1 MANTITLLCSGV
13 ALGVYIPA
21 VKLNY
26 QLRQRGLNTEID
38 VLERYIEAEKQSK
51 IGSTKREFHNSFKFA
66 LKGQKL
72 ALATDFRSS
81 LDEDAVRALLAR
93 WHADER
99 RAFMVFSGFWLP
111 IVEQYKAEY
120 GLADARVDII
130 HIDSDYSPSFQNY
143 LDLCQRNNNIWLMH
157 AASGRLLSRIHVT
170 DDEPVPFAKRRRA
183 CLIHG
188 GGWGMGT
195 YQSKIPE
202 LRDAG
207 IMLDIM
213 AYYPEEAENGR
224 EGERFFLVDPD
235 WSPWLT
241 DERGDYTFPP
251 FAEIE
256 PGRQPRFLNNPSYPL
271 LFDVT
276 RQDIAVISKPGGS
289 TLVDS
294 LAAATP
300 IVFLEPFGPHEQKNA
315 DLWIRHGFGIA
326 YDDWRRSGFSTAIF
340 EELHANLT
348 RERNKL
354 HDLGRNYHAAEN
366 RSTV

>member
-1 MANTITLLCSGV
+1 MSNTITLLCSGV

-21 VKLNY
+21 IQLNY
-26 QLRQRGLNTEID
+26 QLRQRGLHTEVE
-38 VLERYIEAEKQSK
+38 VLENYLEDAKRGK

-81 LDEDAVRALLAR
+81 LDALAVDALLAR
-93 WHADER
+93 WHAGKR
-99 RAFMVFSGFWLP
+99 RTFMVFSGFWLP
-111 IVEQYKAEY
+111 IVEQYKDVY
-120 GLADARVDII
+120 GLADVQVDII

-143 LDLCQRNNNIWLMH
+143 LDLCERSSNIWLFH
-157 AASGRLLSRIHVT
+157 ADSGRLLNRINVT
-170 DDEPVPFAKRRRA
+170 DDEPVPFASRRRS

-195 YQSKIPE
+195 YQAKIPE
-202 LRDAG
+202 LREAG
-207 IMLDIM
+207 VSLDIVT
-213 AYYPEEAENGR
+213 YYPEEAENGQ

-235 WSPWLT
+235 WSPWRP
-241 DERGDYTFPP
+241 DERGEYIFPP

-256 PGRQPRFLNNPSYPL
+256 AGKLPRFLNDARYPL
-271 LFDVT
+271 LFDVA
-276 RQDIAVISKPGGS
+276 RRDLAIISKPGGS

-294 LAAATP
+294 LSAATP

-326 YDDWRRSGFSTAIF
+326 YDDWRRSGFSTAIL
-340 EELHANLT
+340 EELHANLA
-348 RERNKL
+348 RERNTL
-354 HDLGRNYHAAEN
+354 HDLGRNYHAAED
-366 RSTV
+366 RSPV